1 MKSWVMAI
9 YLASISA
16 GNGFTAATSAVIA
29 AAHLDV
35 SGAAYYAFFTCVML
49 ASALLFVPVAHC
61 FVEKPYVYAPPPS
74 VSDTPGEPADGGGGG
89 CQCTTSSAAA
99 NVDTV
104 PPPSPKQTELAHDGV
119 QAPDRRR

>member
-29 AAHLDV
+29 AADLDV

-61 FVEKPYVYAPPPS
+61 YVEKPYAPPV
-74 VSDTPGEPADGGGGG
+74 VSPEPADGSDGG
-89 CQCTTSSAAA
+89 CQCTASTAATDA
-99 NVDTV
+99 V

>member
-61 FVEKPYVYAPPPS
+61 FVERPYAPPPL
-74 VSDTPGEPADGGGGG
+74 VPPGEPADGGGGG

-104 PPPSPKQTELAHDGV
+104 PSPSPKQTELAHDGV

>member
-29 AAHLDV
+29 AAELDV

-61 FVEKPYVYAPPPS
+61 YVEKPYAPPLVCP
-74 VSDTPGEPADGGGGG
+74 EPADSSDVG
-89 CQCTTSSAAA
+89 CQCTASVVASDA
-99 NVDTV
+99 VR
-104 PPPSPKQTELAHDGV
+104 PPSPKQTELAHDHGV
-119 QAPDRRR
+119 QPPDRRR